1 MVDQYEECSEVCE
14 ISWNFEN
21 GFPQEYPKLARK
33 RKDTHNYYMCL
44 VPLDTHS
51 ALEMVDMEFKDQL
64 IDQTDLSNHKR
75 RSRRRRRR
83 SGGGPHQKDL
93 RSEGSEEEEE
103 IEVVGDQDASA
114 PLCAHIEFFKKER
127 QFIVGGEPDGLEHF
141 ARAALCRSC
150 GNFFAA
156 GWNELREHLEAECPH
171 EGRKRRS
178 CEAEPGGVLQDC

>member
-1 MVDQYEECSEVCE
+1 MEMVDQYEECSEVCE

-64 IDQTDLSNHKR
+64 IDQTDISNHKR
-75 RSRRRRRR
+75 RSRRRR
-83 SGGGPHQKDL
+83 SGGGLQKDL
-93 RSEGSEEEEE
+93 RSEGSEEEEEEEE

-156 GWNELREHLEAECPH
+156 GWNELREHLEAYCPH
-171 EGRKRRS
+171 GCKRRS
-178 CEAEPGGVLQDC
+178 EAGVLQDCW